1 MLVGTA
7 LYVRLM
13 VYMGL
18 SLFIIRQALRI
29 YGCIRIYAYNLT
41 IDHHCKTKTEFFD
54 LLEKDKICCSVL
66 MKYGCNL
73 WIDNISL
80 KRGMNF

>member
-18 SLFIIRQALRI
+18 SLFIIRRALLVS
-29 YGCIRIYAYNLT
+29 GCMRTYAYNLT
-41 IDHHCKTKTEFFD
+41 VILH
-54 LLEKDKICCSVL
+54 LI
-66 MKYGCNL
+66 N
-73 WIDNISL
+73 SL
-80 KRGMNF
+80 IVTNV